1 MDRMTPQQVIT
12 LTELQKLSLKKLRNS
27 KLGERPL
34 LVIDRKT
41 GIRAFVIIDYRAF
54 ERLTSV
60 ELDVK
65 PRSKKGASSFDFH
78 GRGLL
83 WDRPQMTNRE
93 FAKALSDPDHLDHVW
108 AISRLFERLISD
120 EILKLFSISD
130 IRAMLGRTRVRGE
143 IRRAWENA
151 IEYWGKKA

>member
-1 MDRMTPQQVIT
+1 MTPEQVIS

-27 KLGERPL
+27 KLSERPM

-60 ELDVK
+60 ELESQPK
-65 PRSKKGASSFDFH
+65 SKKVVKAFDFR

-93 FAKALSDPDHLDHVW
+93 FAKVLSDPDHLDHVW
-108 AISRLFERLISD
+108 AVSRLFERLASD
-120 EILKLFSISD
+120 EILNLFSISS
-130 IRAMLGRTRVRGE
+130 IEAMLGRARVRGAV
-143 IRRAWENA
+143 RRAWENA